1 MKKGAVALK
10 YNKEE
15 DNAPIIIAKGKGAIA
30 DRILEIAKEYNI
42 PLYKDEK
49 FFSILEKFD
58 NGVELPEILYPVLA
72 EIFAFVYSLDKKANS
87 L

>member
-72 EIFAFVYSLDKKANS
+72 EIFAFIYSLDKKANR

>member
-72 EIFAFVYSLDKKANS
+72 EIFAFIYSLDKKANS